1 MFTNYDQAAAMYER
15 YQDELYEQMQE
26 EAEEFTKPEPRDM
39 TDKQLVLTLAGQWD
53 AELDFDE
60 FEFGDLLHELK
71 RRFSK
76 EKNGG

>member
-26 EAEEFTKPEPRDM
+26 EAEKFIKPEPQDM

-53 AELDFDE
+53 AEIDFDE

-71 RRFSK
+71 RRFQ
-76 EKNGG
+76 G

>member
-26 EAEEFTKPEPRDM
+26 EAEEFIKPEPKDM

-60 FEFGDLLHELK
+60 FEFGDMLHELK
-71 RRFSK
+71 RRFL
-76 EKNGG
+76 